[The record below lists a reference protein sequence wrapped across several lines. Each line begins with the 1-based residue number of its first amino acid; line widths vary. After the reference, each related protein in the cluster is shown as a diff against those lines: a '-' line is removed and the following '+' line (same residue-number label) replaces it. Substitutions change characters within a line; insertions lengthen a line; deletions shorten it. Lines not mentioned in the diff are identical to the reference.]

1 MSTPEYPSLARGW
14 DSPDEFR
21 LIEERLAPSGRLLT
35 VSGELDIATAP
46 DLRKRLDA
54 AVDAGT
60 KRIVLD
66 LEAVSFMDS
75 VAMAAIIHTRTR
87 LGDKGK
93 IAIVVP
99 STSYTRLVFEIA
111 GLPRCLDLF
120 ETRDHAVAHVAAA

>member
-1 MSTPEYPSLARGW
+1 M
-14 DSPDEFR
+14 
-21 LIEERLAPSGRLLT
+21 PSGRLLT

-46 DLRKRLDA
+46 DLRSRLDA

-87 LGDKGK
+87 LGDRGK

-99 STSYTRLVFEIA
+99 SASYTRLVFEIA

-120 ETRDHAVAHVAAA
+120 ETREHAVAHLAA

>member
-1 MSTPEYPSLARGW
+1 MSTPEYPSLPRGW

-21 LIEERLAPSGRLLT
+21 LVEERLVPSGRLLT

-46 DLRKRLDA
+46 DLRTRLDA

-60 KRIVLD
+60 QRIVLD
-66 LEAVSFMDS
+66 LGAVSFMDS

-93 IAIVVP
+93 IAVVVP
-99 STSYTRLVFEIA
+99 NDSYTRLVFEIA

-120 ETRDHAVAHVAAA
+120 ETRDHAVAHLAA